1 MDVDL
6 PVVEYLPYFQLA
18 DPRGDQITVRHLLG
32 HSSGLPFARPEEEVD
47 QYSEFYNDY
56 WYGDTPEGYV
66 RSLTDTGL
74 LFDPGAMFSYSDT
87 GYDTLADVIEKVSGK
102 AFPEYCKEHI
112 FDPLGMSS
120 SSFRVEEVDPANLA
134 NAYEYNAAGELGISP
149 VFPYSQRHW
158 PSSCLHSNIEDMAR
172 WIAAHF
178 NHGKL
183 GQSRILQAANQKELW
198 EPLAETEPGIWYGW
212 GWFCGALA
220 QWVPDLTL
228 PLPSVRGMFGGQIG
242 VQSAFN
248 LDPKSQF
255 GVLVY
260 APLGDRWVT
269 GPFSAWT
276 LAQLTGGKCCHPVT
290 PVGQTRLL
298 PWRP

>member
-1 MDVDL
+1 
-6 PVVEYLPYFQLA
+6 
-18 DPRGDQITVRHLLG
+18 
-32 HSSGLPFARPEEEVD
+32 
-47 QYSEFYNDY
+47 
-56 WYGDTPEGYV
+56 
-66 RSLTDTGL
+66 
-74 LFDPGAMFSYSDT
+74 MFSYSDT

-183 GQSRILQAANQKELW
+183 GQSRILKTPNQKEIW
-198 EPLAETEPGIWYGW
+198 EPLMEVGPGVFYSW
-212 GWFCGALA
+212 GWFGGEA
-220 QWVPDLTL
+220 PYGL
-228 PLPSVRGMFGGQIG
+228 PPTRGMFGGQIG
-242 VQSAFN
+242 VQSAF
-248 LDPKSQF
+248 
-255 GVLVY
+255 VLLEERQLAVMAY
-260 APLGDRWVT
+260 APIGDPWVV
-269 GPFSAWT
+269 GDFAFWA
-276 LAQLTGGKCCHPVT
+276 LAQLNEGACCHPVT

-298 PWRP
+298 PWRR